1 MALTPI
7 RYADFHDV
15 PRVFALEHAGSLY
28 LFDCPF
34 DERADEY
41 PDRYA
46 IYRIPA
52 ATLASTTGTSWSAL
66 ISSGELVGHCNIS
79 EVRFDATRRAAVDD
93 TVLAR
98 GLTSA

>member
-15 PRVFALEHAGSLY
+15 PRLFALDHAGSLY

-34 DERADEY
+34 NERADEY
-41 PDRYA
+41 ADRYTV
-46 IYRIPA
+46 YRIPV
-52 ATLASTTGTSWSAL
+52 ATLASTTPTAWSELLGA
-66 ISSGELVGHCNIS
+66 GERVGHCKVS
-79 EVRFDATRRAAVDD
+79 EVHFDATGRAAVDD
-93 TVLAR
+93 GVLAR